1 MSVCLCRSRLANL
14 VRALTKLEL
23 ESGRPRALRQDMPQD
38 LRIAALLGEDCNRES
53 LVCRRDSA
61 DPTLVFMLK
70 KTQPVCES
78 QHLEQ
83 VGSRASNHALS
94 LQVHVQLLFPRVAR
108 PGIDGCHLSRCVD
121 QDPQSHCTEPCAE
134 PAKIA
139 RVSIGLTWS
148 APKLLTLSLHFH
160 DSTSQVGRRTIFIRE
175 LVGAHTCSQNLGA
188 GYWFQKLAGA
198 AYIPRT
204 S

>member
-1 MSVCLCRSRLANL
+1 MEVVSCLAHEHRHNCSQKTGGPGFMSVCLCRSRLANL

-148 APKLLTLSLHFH
+148 APKLLTLSYT
-160 DSTSQVGRRTIFIRE
+160 STILPVRLAVGPFLSE
-175 LVGAHTCSQNLGA
+175 N
-188 GYWFQKLAGA
+188 
-198 AYIPRT
+198 
-204 S
+204 